1 MAIIQQIAAKMVEKV
16 LEMLE
21 TDGLT
26 NIGKAITALIPVV
39 SETTLQIVSAYLE
52 EMDTAL
58 CDGAKALRRQDG
70 ITVKEHGVPRTIL
83 TEIGELHYN
92 RSYFR
97 LKDNTFVYLLDQLI
111 GVEGYE
117 RLSKELVASLLQA
130 ATVKSYQQAIDATHQ
145 NLSRQTVHNR
155 LLAMKDLA
163 ADVETAKTTPEMLDV
178 FADED
183 HVHLRPKG
191 GAIVPLVTIT
201 EGMDESNPK
210 RHKTIRP
217 LHIAA
222 YGMTQTAFCENVAAV
237 LNQRYDLSQVKQIN
251 LHADGGNWIVG
262 LQGYLPRCRP
272 VMDGFHLEKYLR
284 SFFRLEGT
292 SSYAGVIRKALAKE
306 SGLDDFKRYCASIR
320 ERQSGEVA
328 RGKVD
333 AFVAYCCSHWSAIV
347 HRMQNKA
354 CGSCTEP
361 MVSHILSDRLSRNP
375 IAWSKDGLSK
385 MTMLVV
391 YTKNG
396 GKVTAE
402 DVGIRAGRA
411 TFESFH
417 NSGYAKYRLYA
428 KQQADEALKAYQNGC
443 FFEPEHF
450 SFSKVDGSYLI
461 RKALGSTPSLSDLI
475 A

>member
-1 MAIIQQIAAKMVEKV
+1 MAIIQQIVSKMVEKV

-21 TDGLT
+21 TDGLAD
-26 NIGKAITALIPVV
+26 IGKAINALIPVV
-39 SETTLQIVSAYLE
+39 SETVLQIVSTYLE

-97 LKDNTFVYLLDQLI
+97 LKDKTFVYLLDQLI

-163 ADVETAKTTPEMLDV
+163 ADVEAAETTPETLDV

-183 HVHLRPKG
+183 HVHLTPKG

-201 EGMDESNPK
+201 EGMDETNPK

-222 YGMTQTAFCENVAAV
+222 YGMTHTAFCENVAAV

-262 LQGYLPRCRP
+262 LQEYLPHCWP
-272 VMDGFHLEKYLR
+272 IMDGFHLEKYLR
-284 SFFRLEGT
+284 SFFRLEGAA
-292 SSYAGVIRKALAKE
+292 SYASVIRKALAKE
-306 SGLDDFKRYCASIR
+306 NGSDDFKRYCASIR
-320 ERQSGEVA
+320 ERQSSDDG
-328 RGKVD
+328 RKKVD
-333 AFVAYCCSHWSAIV
+333 DFAAYCCSHWSAIV

-402 DVGIRAGRA
+402 DIRIRASSDAREK
-411 TFESFH
+411 FR
-417 NSGYAKYRLYA
+417 NSGYSKYRMYA
-428 KQQADEALKAYQNGC
+428 KQQAYEIGRA
-443 FFEPEHF
+443 H
-450 SFSKVDGSYLI
+450 V
-461 RKALGSTPSLSDLI
+461 
-475 A
+475 